1 MTWLKLKV
9 KEWGWK
15 IALVTVMTA
24 LVGYYLYRLLKP
36 AGPISPQVDKIVTDL
51 EIAVK
56 ESELETRLE
65 KEKINAIKTVYTK
78 TLEESKKIEDRK
90 ARLERLIQI
99 KKELSS

>member
-15 IALVTVMTA
+15 IALITVMTA

-36 AGPISPQVDKIVTDL
+36 AAPISPQVDKIVTQL

-65 KEKINAIKTVYTK
+65 KEKIKAIKTVYTK
-78 TLEESKKIEDRK
+78 TLEESKNIEDRK

-99 KKELSS
+99 KKELSP

>member
-1 MTWLKLKV
+1 MNWLKLKL
-9 KEWGWK
+9 KEWWWK
-15 IALVTVMTA
+15 AALAFIMTL

-36 AGPISPQVDKIVTDL
+36 TAPISPQIDKIVTDL

-56 ESELETRLE
+56 QSELETRLE

-78 TLEESKKIEDRK
+78 NLEESRKIEDRK

>member
-15 IALVTVMTA
+15 IALVTVMPA

-36 AGPISPQVDKIVTDL
+36 AAPISPQVDKIVTDL

>member
-15 IALVTVMTA
+15 IALITVMTA

-36 AGPISPQVDKIVTDL
+36 AAPISPQVDKIVTQ
-51 EIAVK
+51 
-56 ESELETRLE
+56 
-65 KEKINAIKTVYTK
+65 
-78 TLEESKKIEDRK
+78 LEESKNIEDRK

-99 KKELSS
+99 KKELSP

>member
-36 AGPISPQVDKIVTDL
+36 AAPISPQGDKIVTDL

-56 ESELETRLE
+56 QSELETRLE